1 MKRAVFQNVGFM
13 ANLTKAALLSRIR
26 FWLVLFI
33 VGLALSGLTAF
44 PLQRELVLLNHLVG
58 VPAVAPTG
66 DEPALYSWLRRVMV
80 AVTATNRDY
89 PFLAYGTDWLAFGHL
104 VIAMAFLGPLRD
116 PVRNKWIFTFGV
128 LACAGVIPLALI
140 AGQLRG
146 IPFYWRL
153 IDMSFGV
160 FGAIPLLLCLGYVRR
175 LERTG

>member
-1 MKRAVFQNVGFM
+1 V
-13 ANLTKAALLSRIR
+13 ANPTQAALLFRIR

-33 VGLALSGLTAF
+33 VGLVLSGLTAF
-44 PLQRELVLLNHLVG
+44 PLQRELVLLNRWFG
-58 VPAVAPTG
+58 VHSVAPAG
-66 DEPALYSWLRRVMV
+66 GEPALHTWLRRVLD
-80 AVTATNRDY
+80 AVVNTNRDY

-104 VIAMAFLGPLRD
+104 VIAMAFIGPLRD

-140 AGQLRG
+140 AGQVRG

-175 LERTG
+175 LEGMS